1 MAKLI
6 LMRHG
11 QSVYNAENRFTGF
24 TDVELTS
31 RGRVEAVHAG
41 TKMKNLGLTFDAVF
55 TSTLRRAFETAEIA
69 VGATTPLNDHLKNP
83 DGTWNF
89 TRHDD
94 LRERDYGDLAGLNKD
109 EIAAKYGAEQV
120 HIWRRSYDV
129 APPGGESLADVVK
142 RAGGYFDAHIRP
154 VLDAGKAV
162 LVAAHG
168 NSLRALLVH
177 LGENTPENIAAREL
191 GTGEPIEI
199 AWKTEVV

>member
-1 MAKLI
+1 MASLI
-6 LMRHG
+6 LLRHG

-24 TDVELTS
+24 RDVELTS

-41 TKMKNLGLTFDAVF
+41 TKLKNMGIKFDAVF
-55 TSTLRRAFETAEIA
+55 TSTLRRAYETAEIA
-69 VGATTPLNDHLKNP
+69 VGATSPLNDHLKNP

-94 LRERDYGDLAGLNKD
+94 VRERDYGDLTGMNKE
-109 EIAAKYGAEQV
+109 EIASRYGADQV

-142 RAGGYFDAHIRP
+142 RTGPYFDGHIRP
-154 VLDAGKAV
+154 LLDQGQHILIV
-162 LVAAHG
+162 AHG

-177 LGENTPENIAAREL
+177 LNENTKENIAEREL
-191 GTGEPIEI
+191 NTGEPITI
-199 AWKTEVV
+199 HWS